1 MCKKPLTPW
10 VVAECTGKILA
21 AHCDCVAGLGE
32 TCSHVASLLFA
43 IESGVRIR
51 DSMTVTQ
58 KKAYWVMPTGI
69 KEVHY
74 APVKYIDFVG
84 KKGSAAILESLDFRP
99 SPLTTQLPASS
110 QVSASSTVVSFASS
124 QSGST
129 MASSANSL
137 PSQHSSPTSANA
149 QILPSSRS
157 GTVSVPVVPPTPR
170 ASKSPTPDR
179 EKTPSHDETMAFLS
193 SLATC
198 SSKPAILS
206 LVAPYS
212 SRYIPKTLDSSLPM
226 CLSELYK
233 PEYIELNYG
242 ELVTLATNYTVSIT
256 EKQASLVESKTK
268 LQSNSRLW
276 LRMRTG
282 RITASRFK
290 AACKTNLAQP
300 SLSLVMALCH
310 PEITKFKSLATNWG
324 CEHEKIAI
332 SY

>member
-1 MCKKPLTPW
+1 MREKPLTPW

-74 APVKYIDFVG
+74 APVKDIDFVG

-137 PSQHSSPTSANA
+137 PSQHSSPTSVNA

-157 GTVSVPVVPPTPR
+157 GTVSVPVVPL
-170 ASKSPTPDR
+170 
-179 EKTPSHDETMAFLS
+179 EPSS
-193 SLATC
+193 
-198 SSKPAILS
+198 ILYY
-206 LVAPYS
+206 L
-212 SRYIPKTLDSSLPM
+212 
-226 CLSELYK
+226 
-233 PEYIELNYG
+233 ELNSG
-242 ELVTLATNYTVSIT
+242 I
-256 EKQASLVESKTK
+256 Q
-268 LQSNSRLW
+268 
-276 LRMRTG
+276 
-282 RITASRFK
+282 
-290 AACKTNLAQP
+290 
-300 SLSLVMALCH
+300 H
-310 PEITKFKSLATNWG
+310 
-324 CEHEKIAI
+324 
-332 SY
+332 